1 MKFKDLAIGSRFYVD
16 EYGWE
21 INEVYTKLDENDDM
35 SCGWNAQNDD
45 ESRTNIDPDY
55 DVVRLGPK
63 KDSELGEAIHN
74 YLKENL
80 TIQIESFGQYEFN
93 AEKGI
98 KVSLSLGD
106 EVISEAKLRAW
117 EYLNDD

>member
-1 MKFKDLAIGSRFYVD
+1 MKFKDLAVGSRFYVD
-16 EYGWE
+16 EYGWSRTE
-21 INEVYTKLDENDDM
+21 IYTKLDEKDNM

-45 ESRTNIDPDY
+45 GSRTSIDEND

-74 YLKENL
+74 YIKENL
-80 TIQIESFGQYEFN
+80 TIQIESFGLYEFN

-98 KVSLSLGD
+98 KVSLSLGG
-106 EVISEAKLRAW
+106 EVISEAKLRTW